1 MGLNSL
7 LGGSVTMEDLRG
19 GFGQVGSDALCR
31 DVLLSG
37 RIGAVGIAIAR
48 GGRGRRAV
56 IRSALALYT

>member
-1 MGLNSL
+1 
-7 LGGSVTMEDLRG
+7 
-19 GFGQVGSDALCR
+19 
-31 DVLLSG
+31 LLSG